1 MAGVQPEIVKH
12 AQVAQKRS
20 LSGHCSSAVRMLEL
34 TQSADE
40 IPGNI
45 LVFWTIYSCAAA
57 DAHGRLHACNTCCV

>member
-45 LVFWTIYSCAAA
+45 LVFWTI
-57 DAHGRLHACNTCCV
+57 